1 MLMRICNQQEQ
12 ITKYLS
18 YDDTNIL
25 YETEKLKKENQY
37 AQLGKLSERIIRGF
51 DRVAAVYDTRRAA
64 NGKDKDYHTCG

>member
-1 MLMRICNQQEQ
+1 MRICNQQEQ

-37 AQLGKLSERIIRGF
+37 ATVCEAEFLTMLVCLQKR
-51 DRVAAVYDTRRAA
+51 
-64 NGKDKDYHTCG
+64 

>member
-37 AQLGKLSERIIRGF
+37 ATVCESILPTATASTELST
-51 DRVAAVYDTRRAA
+51 VL
-64 NGKDKDYHTCG
+64 